1 MNLSKKRGFFHG
13 AAALAIGGVIVK
25 LCGAGYKIPLGAVL
39 GPVGMANF
47 SIAYN
52 IYSLLFVIATA
63 GVPTAV
69 SKMVAE
75 ELSIGR
81 KAYASRIFEVSG
93 RFFFFFGICGFAV
106 MFFGAPLLSQLMGS
120 DDATAA
126 IRAISPAVIFVSV
139 SAVSRG
145 YFQGHS
151 DMYPTAVSEVAEAV
165 GKLAVGL
172 SVALILKANGAS
184 LAVVTAGAVSGVSV
198 GALVSALY
206 FEVRKRKLEK
216 EKKLSVRKREILKK
230 LLSLSVPITI
240 GAAVVSLTAVIDGAL
255 VLNILK
261 NSGFSEYRAKWLFG
275 GYTYASTLFGL
286 PSFFVATI
294 ASALV
299 PMLAAEI
306 SRRRVAE
313 ADKLVNSAMRITVVI
328 SSVAAFGLAAVAD
341 GVLGILYGSGADGE
355 CLALSA
361 KLLRCLCIGI
371 VPLSVVTVTN
381 AVHQTLGHPNI
392 PVISIVCG
400 GVLKIISNYILVSI
414 PEINIHGAAISTVL
428 CYLLTAIINIS
439 GVKKYSYIGIEL
451 KKVIIK
457 PLTVGIAVYYSAS
470 FALLKT
476 KIYLAPHFS
485 TLFAVFVGALVAIIG
500 TFLLKN
506 VKRNDA
512 FLVFGNTNIFK
523 FIDND

>member
-1 MNLSKKRGFFHG
+1 MNSSKKRGIFHG
-13 AAALAIGGVIVK
+13 AAALALGGVIVK
-25 LCGAGYKIPLGAVL
+25 LCGACYKIPLGAVL

-81 KAYASRIFEVSG
+81 KTASLRIFEVSR
-93 RFFFFFGICGFAV
+93 RFFLIFGICGFAV
-106 MFFGAPLLSQLMGS
+106 MFFGAYRLSQLMGS
-120 DDATAA
+120 NDAASA

-151 DMYPTAVSEVAEAV
+151 DMFPTAVSEVAEAV

-172 SVALILKANGAS
+172 SVALVLKAKGAS

-198 GALVSALY
+198 GALVSVLY
-206 FEVRKRKLEK
+206 FEVRTRKI
-216 EKKLSVRKREILKK
+216 EKKIRTSVRKKEILKK

-255 VLNILK
+255 VLNLLK

-299 PMLAAEI
+299 PMLAAES
-306 SRRRVAE
+306 SRRRVVE
-313 ADKLVNSAMRITVVI
+313 ADRLVNSAMRITVLV
-328 SSVAAFGLAAVAD
+328 SSVAAFGLAAVSE
-341 GVLGILYGSGADGE
+341 GIMGILYGSGADGE
-355 CLALSA
+355 CLALSSE
-361 KLLRCLCIGI
+361 LLRCLCIGI

-392 PVISIVCG
+392 PVVSIACG
-400 GVLKIISNYILVSI
+400 GALKIISNFVLVSN
-414 PEINIHGAAISTVL
+414 PEINIRGAAISTVL
-428 CYLLTAIINIS
+428 CYVLTAIINIS
-439 GVKKYSYIGIEL
+439 GLKRYPYIGIEL

-457 PLTVGIAVYYSAS
+457 PLTVGACVY
-470 FALLKT
+470 FAAYFAAFKT
-476 KIYLAPHFS
+476 KVYFAAHFS
-485 TLFAVFVGALVAIIG
+485 TLFAVFVGMVVAIIG

-506 VKRNDA
+506 VEKNDGI
-512 FLVFGNTNIFK
+512 LLFGNANIFK